1 VECGSAFFH
10 NCGNGSDFEDEN
22 VTEEIRNTRKVL
34 GFYGQETEDIR
45 KLLSSHSEELTDD
58 YLLLLDEQ
66 RAFEE
71 ADNDAEE

>member
-1 VECGSAFFH
+1 VECGSPFCH
-10 NCGNGSDFEDEN
+10 NCGNISDFEEEN
-22 VTEEIRNTRKVL
+22 VTEEITNTGGEL
-34 GFYGQETEDIR
+34 GFYGQETEDIL

-71 ADNDAEE
+71 AGNDTKE